1 MYLRTSSTRT
11 TGLQIPDHL
20 LALRDSRTKRAVS
33 RDELGVSREQYGHA
47 VLMALASY
55 TGHIDLNGR
64 QLYAG
69 RA

>member
-11 TGLQIPDHL
+11 TGFQIPDHL
-20 LALRDSRTKRAVS
+20 LTLRDSQTKRAVS
-33 RDELGVSREQYGHA
+33 RDELSISREQYGHA
-47 VLMALASY
+47 VLTALASY